1 MSKINIYINYLNDTA
16 VLEVFDYVSL
26 NSIKEISKS
35 IFDIRGNCKLIYNK
49 VIDLKGKEN
58 SSIRDLFGNTDVFSL
73 DLVRDNSNNSA
84 STDFSSL
91 KAGNGSTIKQR
102 LRSLAMKQQKTNDS
116 EFMCSCKKN
125 FIKFYCRICLTF
137 YCDSCMNLK
146 NHKNHNK
153 IELKIENIK
162 ASIHEYLNIQM
173 QIVND
178 ISKDFTEF
186 VMNSS
191 HSELLNEKDKSEKSK
206 KENEEEENEEDE
218 ESEYSDY
225 DIKKKRTKIRTI
237 RKLIN
242 SLNTLHNRYISEVD
256 EMNISENCSKLI
268 LLTTSSAYYSRIGM
282 LERSL
287 DYLRKENDKLKNFE
301 NNDSGS
307 EEDTKRSKNTSKY
320 NLEKNLKS
328 LIKENNFNNQ
338 IKTINQKLYENSVK
352 NTDNENKD
360 LFDLTEHIH
369 SKNFKNLLDENS
381 KKGSRY
387 NSEEKEIKIKKIN
400 EKSNND
406 KSLKFFNSLKSKNVN
421 IVNCDINSDGLTK
434 GLLNVYKINK
444 ETKIKDYKNK
454 QLENLMKFKNE
465 IGFGKPKVK
474 EKINKTFSETHY
486 SANSSKL
493 SANFNNNLKRDKE
506 KNKKILDSFKMQNR
520 ETLEK
525 RARMNKSKLMEVNS
539 NDDNKTENTSSY
551 NDMTSMNK
559 KMSQKKFKEFEDF
572 RNKMKN
578 SNKNVDNKRKV
589 NASKNKNV
597 SNSQMKSRKTKN
609 DLIDKFKKTNMSK
622 DKRNKRSKFFNIFR
636 N

>member
-16 VLEVFDYVSL
+16 VLEVFDYVNL

-35 IFDIRGNCKLIYNK
+35 IFDVRGNCKLIYNK

-73 DLVRDNSNNSA
+73 DLVRDNNNNSV

-91 KAGNGSTIKQR
+91 KAGTGGTIKQR
-102 LRSLAMKQQKTNDS
+102 LRSLAMKQQKSNDS
-116 EFMCSCKKN
+116 EFMCSCKKS
-125 FIKFYCRICLTF
+125 FIKFFCRICLSF
-137 YCDSCMNLK
+137 HCENCMNLR

-162 ASIHEYLNIQM
+162 SSIHEYLNIQM

-178 ISKDFTEF
+178 ISKEFTEY

-191 HSELLNEKDKSEKSK
+191 HAELLNEKDKSEKSK
-206 KENEEEENEEDE
+206 NENEEEENEEDE
-218 ESEYSDY
+218 ESEYSDD
-225 DIKKKRTKIRTI
+225 DIKKKRTRIRTI

-242 SLNTLHNRYISEVD
+242 SLNILHNRYVNEVD

-287 DYLRKENDKLKNFE
+287 DYLRKENSKLKQNE
-301 NNDSGS
+301 DDEISS
-307 EEDTKRSKNTSKY
+307 DEDTKRSKNKGRD
-320 NLEKNLKS
+320 NLANNLKS

-338 IKTINQKLYENSVK
+338 IKSINQKVYENSVK
-352 NTDNENKD
+352 NTDNENRD
-360 LFDLTEHIH
+360 FLDLTEHIH
-369 SKNFKNLLDENS
+369 SKNFKSLLDENS

-387 NSEEKEIKIKKIN
+387 NSEEKDLKMKKPN
-400 EKSNND
+400 ENSKND

-421 IVNCDINSDGLTK
+421 IVNCDINSDSLTK

-454 QLENLMKFKNE
+454 QIENLMKFKNE
-465 IGFGKPKVK
+465 IGFGKNKVK

-493 SANFNNNLKRDKE
+493 SVNFNNNLKRDKE
-506 KNKKILDSFKMQNR
+506 KNKKILDSFKIQNR

-525 RARMNKSKLMEVNS
+525 RAKMNKSRMKDMES
-539 NDDNKTENTSSY
+539 NDNRTENTSSIRE
-551 NDMTSMNK
+551 MATMNK
-559 KMSQKKFKEFEDF
+559 KMSQNKFKEFEDF

-578 SNKNVDNKRKV
+578 SNKNVVKNNRSNISKVRKNSNSKVRKNKNDLINKFK
-589 NASKNKNV
+589 NTNMSKNKNR
-597 SNSQMKSRKTKN
+597 KSK
-609 DLIDKFKKTNMSK
+609 
-622 DKRNKRSKFFNIFR
+622 
-636 N
+636 